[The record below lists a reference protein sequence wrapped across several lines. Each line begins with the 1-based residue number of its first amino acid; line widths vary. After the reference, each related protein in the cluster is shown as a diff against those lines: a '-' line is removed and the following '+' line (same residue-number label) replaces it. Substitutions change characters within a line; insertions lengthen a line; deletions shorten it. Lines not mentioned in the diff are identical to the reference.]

1 MRDLIKATARRS
13 WAMSLLGVKSA
24 ADLFTRLGSPAA
36 PGQPPSAALDEVAQA
51 AQRQLGGE
59 LEALYQTGDRLQSG
73 LVDLVFGGVAGGAAG
88 GARGGPPRGGARRRA
103 PPPPPGGGRG
113 AGGAPPPPPLVHR
126 HDAVQTAANLILGLP
141 AMAQRGGGT
150 FAS

>member
-88 GARGGPPRGGARRRA
+88 GGGGGPPRGGAGGGAPAPRPRRAGGGGPPKTGKRA
-103 PPPPPGGGRG
+103 PPPRPPPPPPRPPPAPGR
-113 AGGAPPPPPLVHR
+113 AAARGAPPPPP
-126 HDAVQTAANLILGLP
+126 
-141 AMAQRGGGT
+141 
-150 FAS
+150 